1 MTGPRGGNRGGFRG
15 RGRREPRVDIYSGEH
30 AEDFPSAVGLIEVIN
45 DLRQPRHRYNFDDE
59 TMILKFQEM
68 TLTVHGCADHAEGK
82 RVASDLMLK
91 QVYPEHKLNPTSASF
106 KDAHEIKR
114 DAEAWNEDMEKYNEN
129 RRNKRLEFLEDMKNN
144 TSLTEEARQLKIESY
159 EQNYKVR
166 EIPQYGELCQNYM
179 ARKQK
184 NKDRVQK
191 KRENRNSR
199 RRDKERMSSGE
210 STPGSKSSDDKKHDS
225 DVNEYEEDP
234 DKKAYNRVVEMLA
247 DVCRVQNMPYP
258 VYDFDTD
265 ESQAMLTMTFETTV
279 IKMSKPKDVRLN
291 MRGIISDL
299 MLKRLYSDHQLMP
312 VTLENE
318 SNCNVE
324 KSTENWEEKVAACR
338 DDNRTRVEEKMKLL
352 DERKDRMDEA
362 TVAEMRARY
371 ELWLEERPQPTY
383 AELCQR
389 VDDRLARI
397 AARRGKRSYRPDR
410 AGGDQGSGRRN
421 KRGSGGQRRTGGRGP
436 FRGRKRMP
444 RRRGNKNGE
453 VDTAAAGDGAQK
465 TELAV
470 E

>member
-1 MTGPRGGNRGGFRG
+1 MG
-15 RGRREPRVDIYSGEH
+15 
-30 AEDFPSAVGLIEVIN
+30 
-45 DLRQPRHRYNFDDE
+45 
-59 TMILKFQEM
+59 
-68 TLTVHGCADHAEGK
+68 
-82 RVASDLMLK
+82 
-91 QVYPEHKLNPTSASF
+91 
-106 KDAHEIKR
+106 
-114 DAEAWNEDMEKYNEN
+114 
-129 RRNKRLEFLEDMKNN
+129 
-144 TSLTEEARQLKIESY
+144 
-159 EQNYKVR
+159 
-166 EIPQYGELCQNYM
+166 
-179 ARKQK
+179 
-184 NKDRVQK
+184 
-191 KRENRNSR
+191 
-199 RRDKERMSSGE
+199 
-210 STPGSKSSDDKKHDS
+210 
-225 DVNEYEEDP
+225 
-234 DKKAYNRVVEMLA
+234 A

-318 SNCNVE
+318 ANCNVE
-324 KSTENWEEKVAACR
+324 KSAENWEEKVAACR

-352 DERKDRMDEA
+352 DERKDRMEEA

-410 AGGDQGSGRRN
+410 AGGDQGSGRG
-421 KRGSGGQRRTGGRGP
+421 KGRGSGGQRRTGGRGP
-436 FRGRKRMP
+436 LRGRKRMP